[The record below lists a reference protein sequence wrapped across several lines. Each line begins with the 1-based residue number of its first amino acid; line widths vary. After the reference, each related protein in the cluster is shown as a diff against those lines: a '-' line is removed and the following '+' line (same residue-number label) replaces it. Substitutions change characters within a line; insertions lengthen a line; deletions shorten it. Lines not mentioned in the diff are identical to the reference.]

1 MRCPVCGAENETG
14 AIFCYR
20 CGSALRSGA
29 RPEETSVEQRPEP
42 RRIQRAPGDSNGG
55 SRVYQV
61 PPERPAAPYVVGP
74 ASTMTQTSNL
84 ATFALIL
91 GILSWIFL
99 PFVAAVGA
107 VITGHMG
114 RRQIRESN
122 GHLTGEGLATAGL
135 VLGYLNIALSLLLLV
150 IFCVLPFFVVAGTS
164 TR

>member
-1 MRCPVCGAENETG
+1 MRCPVCGTENETG

-20 CGSALRSGA
+20 CGSALRPGTA
-29 RPEETSVEQRPEP
+29 PEKASLEQRRELGRNQP
-42 RRIQRAPGDSNGG
+42 APGDADGG

-61 PPERPAAPYVVGP
+61 PSGRPAAPYVVDP

-99 PFVAAVGA
+99 PFVAAIGA
-107 VITGHMG
+107 VITGHIG

-122 GHLTGEGLATAGL
+122 GQLTGEGLATAGL
-135 VLGYLNIALSLLLLV
+135 VLGYLNIALSLVLLV
-150 IFCVLPFFVVAGTS
+150 IFCVLPFLIVAGTS

>member
-1 MRCPVCGAENETG
+1 MRCPVCGSENETG
-14 AIFCYR
+14 AVFCYQ
-20 CGSALRSGA
+20 CGSALRPGAAPEDASLEQKTDSGRNQQA
-29 RPEETSVEQRPEP
+29 L
-42 RRIQRAPGDSNGG
+42 GDAGGG

-61 PPERPAAPYVVGP
+61 PSGRPAAPYVVGP
-74 ASTMTQTSNL
+74 ATTMTQTSNL

-99 PFVAAVGA
+99 PFVGAIGA

-122 GHLTGEGLATAGL
+122 GQLTGQGLATAGL
-135 VLGYLNIALSLLLLV
+135 VLGYLNIALSLLVLV
-150 IFCVLPFFVVAGTS
+150 IVCVLPLLIAAGTS